1 MELVKIE
8 HVTHDVGDRRI
19 LHDVSLRVESGEL
32 VVMIGPNGAGKST
45 VLSVMAGD
53 LRPSRGSVT
62 FDGSAVGRWSVPD
75 LARRRSVLLQKSSVS
90 FPYAVREVVEMGRT
104 PWRGRPES
112 SEDEASVLD
121 AMNVTDV
128 ARLAA
133 RDITTLSG
141 GEAARAHLARVVAQR
156 APLMMLDEPTAALD
170 ILHQEHVMRTCR
182 RLTEAGAGIV
192 VVLHDLDLAA
202 AYADRILLFSE
213 GRLTA
218 DGPPEEVMVPDRLS
232 EVYGWPID
240 VIRHP
245 GTGRL
250 VVLPVRE
257 AEAARGVNV
266 TNDSFDDR
274 GGLSWT
280 S

>member
-45 VLSVMAGD
+45 MLSVMAGD
-53 LRPSRGSVT
+53 LRPSGGSVT

-133 RDITTLSG
+133 RDITPLSG

-182 RLTEAGAGIV
+182 RLTEAGAGII

>member
-45 VLSVMAGD
+45 MLSVMAGD
-53 LRPSRGSVT
+53 LRPSGGSVT

>member
-1 MELVKIE
+1 MELVRVE
-8 HVTHDVGDRRI
+8 HVTHEVGDRRI
-19 LHDVSLRVESGEL
+19 LDDVSLSVHAGEL

-45 VLSVMAGD
+45 MLSVMAGD
-53 LRPSRGSVT
+53 LRPARGAVT
-62 FDGSAVGRWSVPD
+62 IGGTSIGQWSVPD

-112 SEDEASVLD
+112 SEDEASILE

-156 APLMMLDEPTAALD
+156 APFMMLDEPTAALD
-170 ILHQEHVMRTCR
+170 ILHQERVMRTCR
-182 RLTEAGAGIV
+182 RLAEAGAGVV

-213 GRLTA
+213 GRLAA
-218 DGPPEEVMVPDRLS
+218 DGAPEDVMAPERLS
-232 EVYGWPID
+232 AVYGWPID

-245 GTGRL
+245 RTGRL
-250 VVLPVRE
+250 VVLPVRDE
-257 AEAARGVNV
+257 GKYPGHQRDE
-266 TNDSFDDR
+266 
-274 GGLSWT
+274 
-280 S
+280 